1 MKRRLFLRS
10 LWLKG
15 VALPSA
21 YLLSPTLSRVAEAG
35 TDDSEEDLVQRR
47 GCGRTSTG
55 GAKPNY
61 GVIARDF
68 YDPYLELI
76 RLLKE
81 ASEIEHALMIQ
92 YIFGAFT
99 LKPQYQELV
108 GSAEP
113 TGDSFMGVAV
123 QEMQHLAAANK
134 LLVALGS
141 APNLDRQDFPTEP
154 DIYPFE
160 FSLERL
166 TKLTLARY
174 TYVEAGQ
181 NSIPFTKKSRPAD
194 QLFCDQLTAELGSN
208 TGMNHVPGLYG
219 VFVDQL
225 ESAIADGTVQLDGA
239 DEWLE
244 NLKYIMNEG
253 EKQHF
258 GFFRSVFTGEH
269 PALAGGS
276 NPWDLAEDHPDY
288 PSFPVT
294 PNPTAFFGHANQIK
308 SPEAR
313 ALAWLSDL
321 HYWIM
326 LMLLNLYYRTGSEA
340 LNGMAQRHMR
350 EPLQSIA
357 GLLAEYGTGLPFDVL
372 SIGYAPAPD
381 HVGNLEFILRLSEEA
396 DTFANKMKSDLPANY
411 PLGLHAA
418 TKRVLEAE
426 IRRLG

>member
-15 VALPSA
+15 IALPSA
-21 YLLSPTLSRVAEAG
+21 YLLSPTLSQVAEAG
-35 TDDSEEDLVQRR
+35 ADGSEEHSTQRR

-55 GAKPNY
+55 DVQPSY

-92 YIFGAFT
+92 YIFAAFT
-99 LKPQYQELV
+99 LKPQYQGLV

-113 TGDSFMGVAV
+113 TGDSFLGVAV

-141 APNLDRQDFPTEP
+141 APNLERQDFPTEP

-181 NSIPFTKKSRPAD
+181 NSIPFTKESRPAD
-194 QLFCDQLTAELGSN
+194 QLFCDQLTAVLGSN

-225 ESAIADGTVQLDGA
+225 ESAIADGTVKLDGA

-244 NLKYIMNEG
+244 KLKYITNEG
-253 EKQHF
+253 EQQHF
-258 GFFRSVFTGEH
+258 SFFRSVFTGEH
-269 PALAGGS
+269 PMLAGQP

-294 PNPTAFFGHANQIK
+294 PNPSAFLGHANQIK

-313 ALAWLSDL
+313 ALGWLSNL
-321 HYWIM
+321 HYWTM

-340 LNGMAQRHMR
+340 LNAVAQRHMR
-350 EPLQSIA
+350 GPLQSLA
-357 GLLAEYGTGLPFDVL
+357 GILAEYGTGLPFDVL
-372 SIGYAPAPD
+372 SIGYAPAPSYK
-381 HVGNLEFILRLSEEA
+381 GNLEFILRLSEEA
-396 DTFANKMKSDLPANY
+396 DTFARKMKKDLPASY
-411 PLGLHAA
+411 PRNLHTS
-418 TKRVLEAE
+418 TKGVLEAE
-426 IRRLG
+426 MRRLD